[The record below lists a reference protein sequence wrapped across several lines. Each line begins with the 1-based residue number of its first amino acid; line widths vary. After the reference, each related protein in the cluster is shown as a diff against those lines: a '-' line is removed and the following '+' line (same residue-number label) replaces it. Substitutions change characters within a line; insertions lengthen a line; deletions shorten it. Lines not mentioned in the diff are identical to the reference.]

1 MRTFRAL
8 PMILIAMLAMVAAP
22 ARSEAASAAEIDADV
37 NAALTSFESQIGG
50 ARELASKAA
59 GPGVPVGGQGR
70 N

>member
-1 MRTFRAL
+1 
-8 PMILIAMLAMVAAP
+8 MILIAMLAMVAAP

-59 GPGVPVGGQGR
+59 ESW
-70 N
+70 